1 MFFSK
6 KRIKKIMWSRSALK
20 KNRMAIASAEP
31 DRQKFFASFFQK
43 RSCSAF
49 LIHTR
54 RHGSD

>member
-1 MFFSK
+1 
-6 KRIKKIMWSRSALK
+6 MWSRSALE

-43 RSCSAF
+43 RSSSAF